1 MKKLVITAMLFAL
14 ASCEE
19 PNVQTKETTHK
30 IGPWGHRLQVI
41 EIEGCEYFFATYD
54 RGVLFAHKGNCKNP
68 EHYENN

>member
-14 ASCEE
+14 ASCDE
-19 PNVQTKETTHK
+19 PNVQTTESTHR
-30 IGPWGHRLQVI
+30 IGPYGDQLSVI

-54 RGVLFAHKGNCKNP
+54 RGVLFTHKGNCKNP